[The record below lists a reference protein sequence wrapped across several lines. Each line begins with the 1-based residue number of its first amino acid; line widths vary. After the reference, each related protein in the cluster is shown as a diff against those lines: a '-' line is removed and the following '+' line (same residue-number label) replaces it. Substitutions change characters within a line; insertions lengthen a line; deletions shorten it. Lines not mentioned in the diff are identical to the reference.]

1 MISIHAPGVGC
12 DAVPRELRSHHEISI
27 HAPRVGC
34 DVKELIGEGKSVI
47 SIHAPRVGCDL
58 MRELESYADKEFQ
71 STHPVWGA
79 TNRCIVSHIH
89 LTDFNPRTPCGVRH
103 IACLVQPIFT
113 RFQSTHPV
121 WGATSAYRV
130 FNPAR

>member
-79 TNRCIVSHIH
+79 TRTRSCRYGCSWH
-89 LTDFNPRTPCGVRH
+89 FNPRTPCGVRRKWIKTPDASSKISIH
-103 IACLVQPIFT
+103 AP
-113 RFQSTHPV
+113 
-121 WGATSAYRV
+121 RV
-130 FNPAR
+130 GCDLANW